1 MTMVDIRPSDRQ
13 RLLNLAKQG
22 DPKAIARM
30 INARLKSLHITAKVG
45 WKDECL
51 GVLLE
56 AEKTPPQQA
65 MVRFIQQGIDNLD
78 LGQMRALRIYGR
90 QQNQATP
97 EWREVIDYAVDHTV
111 DDTLDYT
118 VKGGGATDTAI
129 TNFSL
134 MEWLSQGKGK
144 QQLARPAALDNSP
157 RFNDA
162 IPTEQKFLRFCFSPG
177 ETALLPLNTIKEI
190 LKIPVSGILPVPH
203 MPDCILGLYN
213 CRGEMLWIADLGQQL
228 GFPLS
233 WPDAPLPTTVT
244 VIVLQE
250 EQATASATRTLAV
263 MVPQVSSIE
272 THNLQQLQPPTAAL
286 FSAQLLPFMKGYLTR
301 SSSPVLQVSALIQD
315 PALRVHSTILAG

>member
-30 INARLKSLHITAKVG
+30 INARLKPLHITAKVG

-56 AEKTPPQQA
+56 AEKIPPQQA

-97 EWREVIDYAVDHTV
+97 AWREVIDYTIDYAVDATV
-111 DDTLDYT
+111 DYAIEGNGNPDT
-118 VKGGGATDTAI
+118 GI

-134 MEWLSQGKGK
+134 MEWLSQGKGN
-144 QQLARPAALDNSP
+144 QRMAMSAAMDRTARFP
-157 RFNDA
+157 DA
-162 IPTEQKFLRFCFSPG
+162 IPTEQKFLRFYFSPN

-190 LKIPVSGILPVPH
+190 LKIPVAGILPVPH

-233 WPDAPLPTTVT
+233 WPDAPLPTAVT

-250 EQATASATRTLAV
+250 EQATTNSTRTLAV

-272 THNLQQLQPPTAAL
+272 THNPQQLQPPSAEL

-315 PALRVHSTILAG
+315 PALRVHSATLAG